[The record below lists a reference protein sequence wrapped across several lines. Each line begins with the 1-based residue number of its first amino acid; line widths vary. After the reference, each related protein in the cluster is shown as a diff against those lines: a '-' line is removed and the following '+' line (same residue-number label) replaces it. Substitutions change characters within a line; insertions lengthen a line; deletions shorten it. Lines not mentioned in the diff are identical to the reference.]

1 MGVVGLWNRGIVG
14 AWRPVRGAVVAHP
27 RVGAGPRMGAG
38 ALQFVLGARLR
49 HARVR
54 HRKRR
59 PIDRAARRSVRGLRA
74 GDSRPCEKDPGG
86 AAKHAKPPRKANVRQ
101 AALRLRRA

>member
-27 RVGAGPRMGAG
+27 RVGAGP
-38 ALQFVLGARLR
+38 LKFVLGARLR

-86 AAKHAKPPRKANVRQ
+86 TAKHAKPPRKANVRQ

>member
-1 MGVVGLWNRGIVG
+1 MGVVGLWNQGIVG
-14 AWRPVRGAVVAHP
+14 AWRSVRGAVVAGP

-38 ALQFVLGARLR
+38 ALKFVFGARLR

-59 PIDRAARRSVRGLRA
+59 PIDRTARRSVRGLRA
-74 GDSRPCEKDPGG
+74 GGSRPCEEDPGG

-101 AALRLRRA
+101 AALRRA